1 MTKRFACFAT
11 NPYLVSS
18 FAEAEAVYGDP
29 DSAFNQIFRERLDA
43 LGLVMLGTTVEGLI
57 GVVASK
63 KPDNYEG
70 IGPKNANIRVW
81 SSQIAKAM
89 TEELGFAATTMNW
102 AEVFPAI
109 QAGTVDGAIC
119 CTAQITYTVFAQS
132 DVGKYYIPYNAT
144 VEATNYYVSKK
155 TWEKLDD
162 AQRAAIRAAV
172 DRAAAG
178 FNAWARENEQAY
190 LTKLEE
196 RGYEVLYLTD
206 EQLAAI
212 ADHMRAAVW
221 PIAVDVVGQD
231 VLDRLLA
238 D

>member
-1 MTKRFACFAT
+1 M
-11 NPYLVSS
+11 SS

-63 KPDNYEG
+63 KPDNYAE

-89 TEELGFAATTMNW
+89 TEEMGFAATTMNW

-144 VEATNYYVSKK
+144 VEATNYYASKK

-190 LTKLEE
+190 LNKLEE

-212 ADHMRAAVW
+212 ADHMRATVW